1 LIDDRVIRNL
11 GYVLVA
17 LGVAY
22 AYATFTEITTE
33 GYVSE
38 VADANVLFALV
49 FEHYSPLFWAF
60 VVFGLVFPIGVMTV
74 PRLRTGKWI
83 GAASVAV
90 IATMYLKRFLIIVP
104 PETQPSIG
112 GAIATY
118 TPSWV
123 ELAIAAGGAA
133 GIVLILVVIFRFL
146 PVLSIHEI
154 REIDVRGQVRP
165 MPPADATAAV

>member
-1 LIDDRVIRNL
+1 VIRNL

-49 FEHYSPLFWAF
+49 FEHYSPLFWGF
-60 VVFGLVFPIGVMTV
+60 VVFGLVFPIGVMSV
-74 PRLRTGKWI
+74 PRLRTGIWI

-90 IATMYLKRFLIIVP
+90 ISTMYLKRFLIIVP

-133 GIVLILVVIFRFL
+133 GIVLILLVIFRFL
-146 PVLSIHEI
+146 PVLAIHEI
-154 REIDVRGQVRP
+154 GELEARGQERAVAP
-165 MPPADATAAV
+165 VNATAAV

>member
-1 LIDDRVIRNL
+1 
-11 GYVLVA
+11 
-17 LGVAY
+17 
-22 AYATFTEITTE
+22 
-33 GYVSE
+33 
-38 VADANVLFALV
+38 
-49 FEHYSPLFWAF
+49 
-60 VVFGLVFPIGVMTV
+60 
-74 PRLRTGKWI
+74 
-83 GAASVAV
+83 
-90 IATMYLKRFLIIVP
+90 MYLKRFLIIVP